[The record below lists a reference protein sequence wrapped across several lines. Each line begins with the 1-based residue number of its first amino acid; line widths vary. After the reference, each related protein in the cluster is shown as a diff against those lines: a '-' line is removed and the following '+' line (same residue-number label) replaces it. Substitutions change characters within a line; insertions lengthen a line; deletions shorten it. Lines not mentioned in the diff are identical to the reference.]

1 MLIFK
6 INAYFSGDIVLIV
19 RYVLKILE
27 VKQRRYYIF
36 IYDGY
41 GGEKNS
47 FNQQLNIK
55 LTEEDMQ
62 KIKEINAKF
71 FENEASSSMLG
82 RILVRKGIAF
92 YDDFISKTSG

>member
-1 MLIFK
+1 
-6 INAYFSGDIVLIV
+6 
-19 RYVLKILE
+19 
-27 VKQRRYYIF
+27 
-36 IYDGY
+36 
-41 GGEKNS
+41 
-47 FNQQLNIK
+47 
-55 LTEEDMQ
+55 MQ